1 MKILIAE
8 DEADIWRPYK
18 IALEGR
24 NHEVI
29 ITENG
34 VECLKIYSEEI
45 LKQSN
50 TRSSPS
56 LSLSGERTKI
66 KDDDNNDNKNNN
78 NADLDGISSF
88 SSSSPPP
95 HSSFM
100 FNSLQYSPFDAVV
113 LDYRMPGKDGMEV
126 AKEILE
132 LNPNQRIIFA
142 SAYVKETLEDSVK
155 ELKRVVE
162 LMQKPFDADTLV
174 DAIED
179 KEVQEGLKK
188 LMTNLRQTRTTT
200 TTSANDKN
208 FDPSLE
214 QIRDLFEGLRKI
226 QKGRTF

>member
-18 IALEGR
+18 IALEDR
-24 NHEVI
+24 NHEVV

-34 VECLKIYSEEI
+34 AECLKIYTEEI

-50 TRSSPS
+50 TRSSS
-56 LSLSGERTKI
+56 LSSSGERTKI
-66 KDDDNNDNKNNN
+66 KEDDDDNNNNTG
-78 NADLDGISSF
+78 LDDTSSSSTSF
-88 SSSSPPP
+88 SSSHP
-95 HSSFM
+95 SFM
-100 FNSLQYSPFDAVV
+100 FDSLQYSPFDAVI

-188 LMTNLRQTRTTT
+188 LMTNLRQTS
-200 TTSANDKN
+200 TTSANDKD
-208 FDPSLE
+208 FEPSLE